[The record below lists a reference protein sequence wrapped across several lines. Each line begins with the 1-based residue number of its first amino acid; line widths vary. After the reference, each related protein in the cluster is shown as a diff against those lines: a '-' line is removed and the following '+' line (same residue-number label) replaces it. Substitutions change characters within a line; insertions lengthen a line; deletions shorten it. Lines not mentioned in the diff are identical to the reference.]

1 MSKRIEDHY
10 PIGSLHCTSLHN
22 EYNKKLKMCVIILD
36 HHSESFVDEPYWFS
50 AKALDMDGSIKHYSR
65 ADLEFF
71 FPISSHYGV

>member
-10 PIGSLHCTSLHN
+10 PIGSLHRTSLFN
-22 EYNKKLKMCVIILD
+22 DENTRLRMCVVILD
-36 HHSESFVDEPYWFS
+36 HHREVFAGDPHWFS

-71 FPISSHYGV
+71 FPITSHSGA